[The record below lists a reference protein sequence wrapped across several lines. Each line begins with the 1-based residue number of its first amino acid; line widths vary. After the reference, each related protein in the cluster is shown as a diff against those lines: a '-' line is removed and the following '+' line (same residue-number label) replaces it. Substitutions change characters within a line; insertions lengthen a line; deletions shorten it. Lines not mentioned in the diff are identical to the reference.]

1 MQMNNIATVVRMGK
15 LLFHFYEKKMTTTN
29 IRRLFQNW
37 NIDDTLI
44 SSSLHWA

>member
-1 MQMNNIATVVRMGK
+1 MQMNNIVVRMGK
-15 LLFHFYEKKMTTTN
+15 LLFHFCEKTMTTTN
-29 IRRLFQNW
+29 IWLFQNW